1 MFGIS
6 GINDL
11 HPRVDHNH
19 SGSKQTLHDSCLR
32 KASDGIR
39 TFVTGSGTPKSF
51 RTLFLSSE
59 IAPFSKTG
67 GLADVAEALPVALKK
82 GSPDDL
88 DIRIATIAFPGI
100 ERRQDIVHQKTFSF
114 RSPLGEYRADI
125 YLGHSGRS
133 IDIPVYFIGIGN
145 LFGRHGGVYGDE
157 NGEYPD
163 NFERFTLWTH
173 AIFRW
178 IEEESFY
185 PDIVHGNDWQTG
197 LFFPILRERRKRE
210 HAFSGTRSLFT
221 IHNLS
226 YKGLFPVSRLKDT
239 GLPQEYAHF
248 SMLEFYGNLSFL
260 KGGIVAAD
268 AVTTVSP
275 NYRNEILSEPAGE
288 GLSGAL
294 RIRGDDF
301 IGILNGIDAE
311 RWDPATDPFLRHHKK
326 GRDPKWKWPVK
337 KELMDQAGLGGAGTD
352 RPLISMV
359 TRLTPQKG
367 VDIAFE
373 AFGLM
378 LQADAERFSVIV
390 LGSGDSSLVKDG
402 KRLAE
407 AFPEKF
413 AMFDLFDEK
422 LAHSIFAGSDFF
434 LMPSRFEPCGL
445 SQMYSM
451 RYGTLPIVNPTG
463 GLKDTVIPGVN
474 GLWLDELSPESIL
487 KSVREGL
494 ELYRDKARLG
504 QMISNAMKAEN
515 GWENRSKAYLD
526 LYRKL
531 SKGMGIIAGG
541 FA

>member
-1 MFGIS
+1 MA
-6 GINDL
+6 
-11 HPRVDHNH
+11 
-19 SGSKQTLHDSCLR
+19 C
-32 KASDGIR
+32 DGIR
-39 TFVTGSGTPKSF
+39 TFVTDSGTPKFF

-67 GLADVAEALPVALKK
+67 GLADVAEALPIALKK

-88 DIRIATIAFPGI
+88 DIRIATVAFPGI
-100 ERRQDIVHQKTFSF
+100 ERNQDIIHQKTIPFL
-114 RSPLGEYRADI
+114 SPLGEFRADI
-125 YLGHSGRS
+125 FLGRSGRS
-133 IDIPVYFIGIGN
+133 PSIPVYFIGIGN
-145 LFGRHGGVYGDE
+145 LFSRRGGLYGDE

-173 AIFRW
+173 AVFRL

-197 LFFPILRERRKRE
+197 LFFPILMERRKKRE
-210 HAFSGTRSLFT
+210 PAFSETRSLFT

-275 NYRNEILSEPAGE
+275 SYRNEILSEPAGE

-294 RIRGDDF
+294 RIRGNDF
-301 IGILNGIDAE
+301 VGILNGIDTE
-311 RWDPATDPFLRHHKK
+311 RWAPDTDPFLRSHQTGH
-326 GRDPKWKWPVK
+326 DLEWKRPVK
-337 KELMDQAGLGGAGTD
+337 KELMDQAGLGGGGAD

-367 VDIAFE
+367 VDIALK
-373 AFGLM
+373 AFRHM
-378 LQADAERFSVIV
+378 LKMEAERFSVIV
-390 LGSGDSSLVKDG
+390 LGSGDSALVKDG

-407 AFPEKF
+407 AFSDKF
-413 AMFDLFDEK
+413 AMFDMFDEK

-451 RYGTLPIVNPTG
+451 RYGTIPIVNPTG
-463 GLKDTVIPGVN
+463 GLKDTVIPGIN
-474 GLWLDELSPESIL
+474 GLWLDELTPEAIINSI
-487 KSVREGL
+487 KKGI
-494 ELYRDKARLG
+494 ELYRDKERLG
-504 QMISNAMKAEN
+504 QMRMNALRVDN

-526 LYRKL
+526 LYRTL
-531 SKGMGIIAGG
+531 SNGRGIIAGG